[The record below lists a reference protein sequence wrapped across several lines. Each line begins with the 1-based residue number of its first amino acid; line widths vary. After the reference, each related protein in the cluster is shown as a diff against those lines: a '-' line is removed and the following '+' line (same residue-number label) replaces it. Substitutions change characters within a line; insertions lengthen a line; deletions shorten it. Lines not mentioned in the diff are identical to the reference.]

1 MFKKLGVRQKI
12 LFLIAVPLIVI
23 IGVTSL
29 TIFQLNSVAGNMKQV
44 LYDEGLAATS
54 MVLNA
59 DRDMYQSLTALQ
71 EMAALDSTNRTVAEL
86 ETEMLENFEQVFQRV
101 DEAEAVLN
109 NNRAV
114 WEKYTHET
122 SGKNV
127 FQNFEIIRT
136 DFGAWSDLAATMARN
151 NRVSVIYATTFLED
165 FNSARAGMN
174 EVSEILEQAMVA
186 EVAEVEE
193 MVLASAIVVIAV
205 VVVSFVLVV
214 ILSLIVTG
222 GIIKIM
228 RKASQM
234 LDELSLG
241 HLSTRVE
248 VRPGARDEISQMINK
263 MNQFADYLQQGVIG
277 NMQKI
282 AAGELSVEL
291 DISDETDEISPALMR
306 TVESLRTL
314 INEADKL
321 TAAAVAGELKTR
333 GDASMLEGAY
343 ADIINGFNATLDG
356 VVEPVEEA
364 KVVLGKLSTN
374 DLTVPMSDQY
384 SGMMAELAGDINQVR
399 DNLLDLQDAIVK
411 ASQGDIRR
419 LEEFRKRGRL
429 SENDQLTPSVHA
441 VYKSIQEIIRAAY
454 ELTKAATGGDLSK
467 RADVEKFNGGYRR
480 IVDGFNKTIDAL
492 VEPIQGAAIVIQ
504 ALSHG
509 DLTVSMDGDYQG
521 DNAMLKDALNGAI
534 DSFNRLLDS
543 IRQAS
548 DEVATGSREL
558 SNSSQTLSQ
567 GATEQASSI
576 EEVTASIEELANQT
590 KLNANNAGAASQLSN
605 EARVSADKGNERMK
619 RMLNAM
625 TEINDSSNNI
635 SKIIKVIDDI
645 AFQTN
650 ILALNAAVEA
660 ARAGQHG
667 KGFAVVAE
675 EVRNLAARSAEA
687 ARETTAM
694 IEKSIEH
701 VNDGTGIAERTA
713 AALKDIVEKV
723 SQTNDLVLQIAEASN
738 EQASGIAQINTG
750 LVQVS
755 RVVQMNSAT
764 SEESAAASEELSS
777 QAEMLKQYVAQF
789 KLKDVSAA
797 SSTKKIDESVD
808 NKQAKERTPVATST
822 NSKISKTDSGKQ
834 VVKKLSEER
843 AEQKAE
849 AKFEKSEPKKAE
861 QKRPDNKSEQ
871 KYANTKVKEGTESK
885 KSTDAAEHKP
895 VSGKT
900 NYQKD
905 FLSDTH
911 FGDF

>member
-1 MFKKLGVRQKI
+1 
-12 LFLIAVPLIVI
+12 
-23 IGVTSL
+23 
-29 TIFQLNSVAGNMKQV
+29 
-44 LYDEGLAATS
+44 
-54 MVLNA
+54 
-59 DRDMYQSLTALQ
+59 
-71 EMAALDSTNRTVAEL
+71 
-86 ETEMLENFEQVFQRV
+86 
-101 DEAEAVLN
+101 
-109 NNRAV
+109 
-114 WEKYTHET
+114 
-122 SGKNV
+122 
-127 FQNFEIIRT
+127 
-136 DFGAWSDLAATMARN
+136 
-151 NRVSVIYATTFLED
+151 
-165 FNSARAGMN
+165 
-174 EVSEILEQAMVA
+174 
-186 EVAEVEE
+186 
-193 MVLASAIVVIAV
+193 
-205 VVVSFVLVV
+205 
-214 ILSLIVTG
+214 
-222 GIIKIM
+222 
-228 RKASQM
+228 
-234 LDELSLG
+234 
-241 HLSTRVE
+241 
-248 VRPGARDEISQMINK
+248 
-263 MNQFADYLQQGVIG
+263 
-277 NMQKI
+277 MQKV
-282 AAGELSVEL
+282 ASGDLTVEL
-291 DISDETDEISPALMR
+291 DTTDEADEISPALMR

-492 VEPIQGAAIVIQ
+492 VEPIQGAIVIQ